1 MSESCLGRDLS
12 SMVGLSRVWLS
23 LGLVVSLTA
32 ALLGLPSPAGAVA
45 GYGDV
50 GEGTWYTDAVQWST
64 DNGIADIAGPCF
76 GPDTPVS
83 RGETAVWIYNMENQ
97 PDAGDPHSFSDVTD
111 ASQNDAISWMANTGI
126 TTGTSPTTFAPDE
139 NLKRA
144 QAAAFLHRLAGEP
157 AAPPH
162 SFVDVVTAWQQGG
175 VSWMDHTGITTGT
188 SPTTFAPEDTLT
200 RAHLVTFL
208 YRYQDEPDVT
218 INTSTPHCDP
228 TADMVEDPV
237 DMVED
242 PVDMVEDPV
251 DMVEDPADI
260 DAVEDSIF
268 VDGPRIYNDNLFV
281 MPVEKG
287 TYDPAAFYQHFEDE
301 FDFLMFVPADPT
313 FFDTEAAGW
322 FSLARNDVQGIN
334 IATISQSG
342 SFGSAGKLQG
352 TITFKEIIE
361 ISNIASH
368 EIMHRWAAFILPSK
382 VSDGVHWLTF
392 GNMGGVMDGGYFTT
406 PFEEIVDL
414 GDGQYSAEF
423 LIGRGYSP
431 LELYLA
437 GFIPPEDV
445 PEFWVAANGEWVEAP
460 WDVDTDPRQP
470 RRVVFAA
477 SEIKRYTIDDVI
489 AAHGRRIPEAS
500 ESQRQFRAAAILL
513 IDEAHPTVD
522 TELLDLVSAAVAWF
536 SHPGVL
542 ESSEYWSENFYES
555 TGGRATLIMDGLSQL
570 QKRPQS

>member
-1 MSESCLGRDLS
+1 MSRFS
-12 SMVGLSRVWLS
+12 SGSVVGLGRVWLS
-23 LGLVVSLTA
+23 VGLVLALTA
-32 ALLGLPSPAGAVA
+32 ALVMGSPSSVGAVA

-50 GEGTWYTDAVQWST
+50 SEGRWYTDAVQWSV
-64 DNGIADIAGPCF
+64 DNAITGIGGFCF

-97 PDAGDPHSFSDVTD
+97 PDSGDRHSFSDVTD
-111 ASQNDAISWMANTGI
+111 ASQDDAISWMANTGI
-126 TTGTSPTTFAPDE
+126 TTGTSPTTFAPE
-139 NLKRA
+139 ETLNRA
-144 QAAAFLHRLAGEP
+144 QAATFLHRLEGEP

-162 SFVDVVTAWQQGG
+162 SFSDVVKGWQQDS
-175 VSWMDHTGITTGT
+175 VSWMAHTGITTGT
-188 SPTTFAPEDTLT
+188 SPTTFAPEGTLT
-200 RAHLVTFL
+200 RAQLVTFL
-208 YRYQDEPDVT
+208 YRYKDDPEVT
-218 INTSTPHCDP
+218 VDTSTPIC
-228 TADMVEDPV
+228 
-237 DMVED
+237 
-242 PVDMVEDPV
+242 
-251 DMVEDPADI
+251 DPADI
-260 DAVEDSIF
+260 DAVEEATDADSVEDSIF

-287 TYDPAAFYQHFEDE
+287 TYDSAAFYQHFEDE

-322 FSLARNDVQGIN
+322 FQLVRNDVQGIN
-334 IATISQSG
+334 IATVSPHSG
-342 SFGSAGKLQG
+342 SFGSAAKLQG

-382 VSDGVHWLTF
+382 VSDGAHWLTF
-392 GNMGGVMDGGYFTT
+392 GNMGGIMDGGFFTT

-423 LIGRGYSP
+423 LIRRGYSP

-445 PEFWVAANGEWVEAP
+445 PEFWVAADGEWVVAP
-460 WDVDTDPRQP
+460 WDVYTDWRQP

-522 TELLDLVSAAVAWF
+522 TDLLDLVSAAVAWF

-570 QKRPQS
+570 QKKSQ